1 MAYKTK
7 WRKRRRVEDLPLY
20 IYYQKRGTNQG
31 RGENTEDKQEHNH
44 KSATEIL
51 CDVTYL
57 LSINITYI

>member
-1 MAYKTK
+1 MYSYST
-7 WRKRRRVEDLPLY
+7 VLGG
-20 IYYQKRGTNQG
+20 GTNRG
-31 RGENTEDKQEHNH
+31 RGENTEDKQEH